1 MAYGFPMNN
10 YQNQM
15 YYPQIQNQ
23 TQNVQNN
30 TSSIIWVQGEAG
42 AKSYLVSPNTT
53 VALWDSESP
62 TIYLKS
68 ADASGMPSIKIYD
81 YKQRETTVLNNT
93 ESKSSDFATQSDIN
107 TLREEINGLKSK
119 IESLNNRNHKRN
131 NKEVMR
137 ND

>member
-23 TQNVQNN
+23 TQNVQSN

-81 YKQRETTVLNNT
+81 YKQRETTVSNNT